1 MQFKKMMLS
10 IPIFLCASLLVT
22 AGPTASHAA
31 VDSTNQSVAQAEGA
45 VAKGKILGK
54 SNKARTITIEDKK
67 LGTVMIK
74 FNDETQGLEYAQE
87 GEAAIIN
94 FTVAGKD
101 KIATVIKPKL
111 AKLPP
116 GATEITPDDLAGII
130 VGGKDYLLIDS
141 RPGKP
146 YNAGHIAN
154 AISMPVEKFKKEG
167 ATLLAQD
174 NKDKLLIFYCGGPT

>member
-1 MQFKKMMLS
+1 MPFRKMMMS
-10 IPIFLCASLLVT
+10 IPIFLCAGLLVT

-31 VDSTNQSVAQAEGA
+31 SHSANQSVAQQEGA
-45 VAKGKILGK
+45 TAKGKILGK
-54 SNKARTITIEDKK
+54 SNKARTITIKDKE

-74 FNDETQGLEYAQE
+74 FTDDTEGIEHAQK
-87 GEAAIIN
+87 GEAAIIK
-94 FTVAGKD
+94 FTVADGD

-116 GATEITPDDLAGII
+116 GVIEITPDDLAGII
-130 VGGKDYLLIDS
+130 AGGGDYMLIDS
-141 RPGKP
+141 RPANP